1 MTVHIRSLTPQPTT
15 VDLEARTVEAIVS
28 TFADVERGGFVERLD
43 RSGMDDSRMKGAP
56 VLDAHRAGSTRDQ
69 LAVVEAYEMRPE
81 GLWVRI
87 KFRNNDTARTILG
100 DIAEGT
106 VRNLSIGYTVAEW
119 REERDGNRRVRV
131 ATRWTPLEVSIVPV
145 PADPGAHFR
154 NGATAMETEEQTVE
168 RQTETATETRAAINA
183 EIRQTADTAGLTR
196 AWADEQ
202 IDAGATAEE
211 AARAAIEAMAA
222 RSAQATTRSQRAQI
236 SVDHTDPTVVSG
248 YAGEALYGRAH
259 PDHKLSAEARPWAH
273 MTIPDLARD
282 CLRRAGVT
290 ATGLATETIIS
301 RALHTTSDFPL
312 ILGDTVG
319 RELRRG
325 YQAAQ
330 SGVRALA
337 RQTTA
342 RDFRDKRSLMLGEGP
357 MLEKVNEGGEFKYG
371 TVDES
376 GETYNLSTYGK
387 ILSVSRQAMVNDDLG
402 AFSQIAPK
410 MGTAAASFEAKQLI
424 ELIESNPAMSDGL
437 AVFHADHGNL
447 AAAAGVINVSSTS
460 AARVAMWRQTGQSG
474 QLIAVT
480 PRYILVPP
488 ELQTVA
494 EQLVA
499 EIRATKVEDVVPFA
513 DIDVVVDPYL
523 TDTTAWYVVAN
534 PAQIDG
540 IEYAYLEGA
549 PGPQIE
555 TRAGFEVDGV
565 QIKVRLDFGCGWIDH
580 RGWYKNAGA

>member
-1 MTVHIRSLTPQPTT
+1 
-15 VDLEARTVEAIVS
+15 
-28 TFADVERGGFVERLD
+28 
-43 RSGMDDSRMKGAP
+43 
-56 VLDAHRAGSTRDQ
+56 
-69 LAVVEAYEMRPE
+69 
-81 GLWVRI
+81 
-87 KFRNNDTARTILG
+87 
-100 DIAEGT
+100 
-106 VRNLSIGYTVAEW
+106 
-119 REERDGNRRVRV
+119 
-131 ATRWTPLEVSIVPV
+131 
-145 PADPGAHFR
+145 
-154 NGATAMETEEQTVE
+154 MEPEEQTVE

-183 EIRQTADTAGLTR
+183 EIRQTAETAGLTR

-202 IDAGATAEE
+202 IDAGVTADE
-211 AARAAIEAMAA
+211 ARRAAFEAMAA
-222 RSAQATTRSQRAQI
+222 RSAQTTTRTQRAQI
-236 SVDHTDPTVVSG
+236 NVDHNDPTVTAVR
-248 YAGEALYGRAH
+248 AGEALYARAH
-259 PDHKLSAEARPWAH
+259 PDHELSAEARPWAH

-290 ATGLATETIIS
+290 ATGMATETIIT

-319 RELRRG
+319 RELRQG

-357 MLEKVNEGGEFKYG
+357 MLEKVNEHGEFRHG
-371 TVDES
+371 TIEES
-376 GETYNLSTYGK
+376 GETVKVETFGK
-387 ILSVSRQAMVNDDLG
+387 ILGLSRQAMVNDDLG
-402 AFSQIAPK
+402 AFTQIAPK
-410 MGTAAASFEAKQLI
+410 MGTAAATFEAKQLSG
-424 ELIESNPAMSDGL
+424 LIEKNRAMSDGL

-447 AAAAGVINVSSTS
+447 AATGDTITVATTS
-460 AARVAMWRQTGQSG
+460 AARIAMWRQTGLSG

-488 ELQTVA
+488 ELQTIA
-494 EQLVA
+494 EQMVA

-523 TDTTAWYVVAN
+523 SDTTAWYVVAN

-540 IEYAYLEGA
+540 LEYAYLEGA

-555 TRAGFEVDGV
+555 TRAGWEVDGV